1 MSAEKRPT
9 SCDSCGKGQIV
20 KHVEDISFRQWSDRG
35 HVHCRATIAV
45 SACNN
50 CGAGALEPG
59 ADKIIDEV
67 SRREHDKRVAHWQSV
82 IRQAEDGA
90 SRAIVR
96 PPGRS
101 RPSATAMDARKRA

>member
-1 MSAEKRPT
+1 MSAEN
-9 SCDSCGKGQIV
+9 CDSCGKGQIV

-50 CGAGALEPG
+50 CGAGSLEPG

-67 SRREHDKRVAHWQSV
+67 FRREHDKRVAHWQSV
-82 IRQAEDGA
+82 IHQA
-90 SRAIVR
+90 RAGVTR
-96 PPGRS
+96 H
-101 RPSATAMDARKRA
+101 SATTSAFTPVCDGYGRA

>member
-9 SCDSCGKGQIV
+9 SCGSCGKGQIV

-50 CGAGALEPG
+50 CGAGSLEPD

-67 SRREHDKRVAHWQSV
+67 FRREHDKRVAHWQSV
-82 IRQAEDGA
+82 ISQAKA
-90 SRAIVR
+90 
-96 PPGRS
+96 GRHA
-101 RPSATAMDARKRA
+101 P